1 MRKTTFVALLVVG
14 ALMIPLGV
22 FASHQFNDVPN
33 SHTFH
38 NAIDWMK
45 DNNITVGCNPPAN
58 TNYCPDDNVTRG
70 QMAAFMKRLAENNV
84 ADAATLDGKDS
95 TEFLAPVAAAVGDGL
110 ALPLSTVVELAEVS
124 LEAPAAGGFAITA
137 AFDPESNVAAQA
149 TFWLQVDNA
158 TCTFNVANF
167 FSVSSGRVEILGP
180 GFGTSGVVTGA
191 AAVSAGPHTVTFCG
205 RTFTGGPISAESSLV
220 VQYATSVTRT
230 GTISSTSGDGSA
242 GEPTS

>member
-1 MRKTTFVALLVVG
+1 M
-14 ALMIPLGV
+14 
-22 FASHQFNDVPN
+22 S
-33 SHTFH
+33 
-38 NAIDWMK
+38 
-45 DNNITVGCNPPAN
+45 
-58 TNYCPDDNVTRG
+58 
-70 QMAAFMKRLAENNV
+70 AFMKRLAENNV
-84 ADAATLDGKDS
+84 VDAATLDGIDS
-95 TEFLAPVAAAVGDGL
+95 TGFLAPVAAAVGDGL
-110 ALPLSTVVELAEVS
+110 ALPNGAIVELAEVS

-137 AFDPESNVAAQA
+137 ALDPESNVAAQA

-158 TCTFNVANF
+158 TCTFNTANF
-167 FSVSSGRVEILGP
+167 FSVSNGRVELVG

-230 GTISSTSGDGSA
+230 GSISSTSGDPAA